1 MVSEDVKKRLPCSGA
16 LGRKDD
22 RKVNNVGD
30 MNRGEEAGLCSTG
43 ERERKRQDDLV
54 FAEETAF
61 SPGQEG
67 RRPCVNN
74 GKAQGERPSDSGNEA
89 MWKREIQ
96 RHREGSAY
104 ASGQENARRLPS
116 GGGRGS
122 RTGGKKQERACE
134 QGRKENTRTR
144 KCFALLDSEA
154 MRRRGVDT
162 AGKGSARGH
171 REGSA
176 YAGGQENARR
186 LPSGGGRGSR
196 TG

>member
-16 LGRKDD
+16 LRRKND

-74 GKAQGERPSDSGNEA
+74 GKAQGERSSDSGNEA
-89 MWKREIQ
+89 M
-96 RHREGSAY
+96 
-104 ASGQENARRLPS
+104 
-116 GGGRGS
+116 
-122 RTGGKKQERACE
+122 
-134 QGRKENTRTR
+134 
-144 KCFALLDSEA
+144 
-154 MRRRGVDT
+154 RRRGADA

-176 YAGGQENARR
+176 
-186 LPSGGGRGSR
+186 
-196 TG
+196 